1 VIRAFSRTQRGLL
14 AGLASSALLVSCNGG
29 REVLAWEE
37 TADGGTG
44 DTFVPWY
51 GGPPY
56 YAQYT
61 HGPATS
67 EDSFPISVW
76 LQEPSRAADF
86 QAVGINAFTGLWQGP
101 TEEQLTSLAQ
111 AAMPTICD
119 QAGAFA
125 SHLADPTI
133 RGWLQDDQP
142 DDAQLDAQGDYQP
155 CVDPSAV
162 SARYQAFTTTDATRP
177 VQLQL
182 GRGLVDPNWE
192 GRGTCAGQSGMY
204 ADYVRGGDILG
215 AVLYPINEGYPLAW
229 IAQAVDT
236 LSTLSEYR
244 KPVVAVIEASHFV
257 AAMPRPTPA
266 QIRSEVWLALVH
278 GAAGIEYYCHALPQT
293 ATDCLDDLATR
304 DGLRAIN
311 QEVTSLAAV
320 LNTQAVA
327 NGVTVSAS
335 TPIATRLARRGGLSY
350 LFAVGASSG
359 QSVTFTLRGF
369 ASASVEVIGEQR
381 SIPASRGVFSDHF
394 AAYAVHLYR
403 IRPDSGDAGAN

>member
-1 VIRAFSRTQRGLL
+1 MRAFSRPQRGLL
-14 AGLASSALLVSCNGG
+14 AALASSALLVSCNGG
-29 REVLAWEE
+29 REVLAWEAP
-37 TADGGTG
+37 ADGGTG
-44 DTFVPWY
+44 DTFLPWY

-56 YAQYT
+56 YGKYT
-61 HGPATS
+61 RGPGTS

-76 LQEPSRAADF
+76 MQEPSRAPDF
-86 QAVGINAFTGLWQGP
+86 QAIGINTFTGLWQGP
-101 TEEQLTSLAQ
+101 TEEQLTGLAQ
-111 AAMPTICD
+111 TGMPAICD

-125 SHLADPTI
+125 SHLDDPTI
-133 RGWLQDDQP
+133 HGWLQDDQP

-162 SARYQAFTTTDATRP
+162 IARYQAFTTTDATRP

-192 GRGTCAGQSGMY
+192 GRGACAGQSDMY
-204 ADYVRGGDILG
+204 ADYVRGGDMLA

-229 IAQAVDT
+229 IAQGVET

-257 AAMPRPTPA
+257 AAMPRPSPA

-293 ATDCLDDLATR
+293 ATDCLDDLTTR

-311 QEVTSLAAV
+311 QEVTSLAPV

-350 LFAVGASSG
+350 LFAVGASSS

-381 SIPASRGVFSDHF
+381 TIVASRGVFSDNF